1 MLKFRRPLL
10 VISSLYLVLNVPTS
24 SCFALNVRRTL
35 THPNLST
42 TYDSKI
48 PISIRGGDSSLFSS
62 VESDE
67 KKVPPPQPTLKELY
81 NFCLPCLGLWIS
93 GPLLSLV
100 DTAAVGLTAK
110 PGMGAIELGALGPA
124 TTFIDGSTYLFAFL
138 NVATTNLYASALARN
153 AGDDEKAKRATDAVV
168 RTAAKIA
175 LICGFGIMSLLFW
188 KGNFLLSLYIGEGS
202 KHIIEPA
209 TKYVHIRALSLPT
222 SLVSGVLQAALL
234 GAKDSVSPLVAV
246 LASTITNVLGDS
258 LLVVALKWGTAGA
271 AIATTI
277 AQWAGTAAMVRPTR
291 EKLLTVSTPEQRAE
305 HKVSSPD
312 FLAFAAPVLTLILG
326 KLAAF
331 GFMTHVAAALPG
343 EAALASH
350 QIVLSLFF
358 FVSPFLEVIS
368 QTAQTF
374 LPQFY
379 VETSAAF
386 NNEAQTLAARLLRL
400 GVCVGGVIA
409 FIAAA
414 VPRFL
419 PFILTND
426 AMVQASV
433 KPLALP
439 LFLGSLLTAPVAVS
453 EGILLARRELKYLA
467 GIYVLSTILF
477 PFGLLKLKKSG
488 GPVSNIWFGFVLFQL
503 FRATCFTGKLW
514 GRPVLAKVAAS
525 LGMRKNEV
533 VPVTESNN

>member
-24 SCFALNVRRTL
+24 SCFAFNVRRTL